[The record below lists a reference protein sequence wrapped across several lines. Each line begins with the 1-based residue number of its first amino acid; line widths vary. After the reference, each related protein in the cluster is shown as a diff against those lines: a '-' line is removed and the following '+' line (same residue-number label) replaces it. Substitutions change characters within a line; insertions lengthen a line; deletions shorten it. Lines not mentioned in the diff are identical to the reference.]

1 MSPDELGIVVKLAA
15 IGLRELER
23 RDGVHDPALREVV
36 YRLSLEARAARFGEA
51 SMIASVTHIDDAPSK
66 RALGISS
73 VPAWR
78 RCEECDR
85 STDRLRRG
93 VV

>member
-36 YRLSLEARAARFGEA
+36 YRLSLDARAARFGGGVDETCA
-51 SMIASVTHIDDAPSK
+51 RGFQRTGVA
-66 RALGISS
+66 AL
-73 VPAWR
+73 
-78 RCEECDR
+78 
-85 STDRLRRG
+85 
-93 VV
+93 